1 MFAFV
6 LKYKTKIQV
15 HVVLKLYISLIFCKG
30 RVIESKFRTP
40 IIKINQHVQKRKKNQ
55 NIFMHFEKFAN
66 TLVNVN

>member
-40 IIKINQHVQKRKKNQ
+40 IIKINQHV
-55 NIFMHFEKFAN
+55 
-66 TLVNVN
+66 

>member
-40 IIKINQHVQKRKKNQ
+40 SYYQNKSTCLEEKKKSKH
-55 NIFMHFEKFAN
+55 IYAF
-66 TLVNVN
+66 